1 MRMIACVG
9 IVFCVSPSEEMVL
22 TEISG
27 EGIPARPT
35 ARGEDATVATRQS
48 VFLRESRAY
57 GHDCCVSGI
66 RYLNGKNSISRPRCR
81 SAPDRFSPACR
92 LAY

>member
-9 IVFCVSPSEEMVL
+9 IVVCISLSDETVL

-27 EGIPARPT
+27 EGIPARPA
-35 ARGEDATVATRQS
+35 ARREDATVTTRQS
-48 VFLRESRAY
+48 VFLRERRAY

-66 RYLNGKNSISRPRCR
+66 RYLNGKNSISRPRR
-81 SAPDRFSPACR
+81 
-92 LAY
+92 